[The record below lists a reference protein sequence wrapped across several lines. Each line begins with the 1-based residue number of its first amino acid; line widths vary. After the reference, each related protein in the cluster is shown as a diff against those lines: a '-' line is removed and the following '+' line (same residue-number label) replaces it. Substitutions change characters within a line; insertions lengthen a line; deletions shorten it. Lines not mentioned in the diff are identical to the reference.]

1 MQSSKLPPAL
11 QRICD
16 LQNIFPRLHKDLL
29 PQGAPYLER
38 YQTKANMKTS
48 VFLSVYAE
56 LLQQLIPVLQ
66 GRTAFPLELRR
77 TLYLPNT
84 VTSRKAPCFWPVS
97 GVISM
102 LF

>member
-11 QRICD
+11 QKICD

-38 YQTKANMKTS
+38 YQTKANMKNS

-66 GRTAFPLELRR
+66 GRTAFPLELR
-77 TLYLPNT
+77 
-84 VTSRKAPCFWPVS
+84 
-97 GVISM
+97 
-102 LF
+102 

>member
-11 QRICD
+11 QRIRD

-29 PQGAPYLER
+29 PRGAPYLDH

-66 GRTAFPLELRR
+66 GRTAFPPEL
-77 TLYLPNT
+77 
-84 VTSRKAPCFWPVS
+84 S
-97 GVISM
+97 
-102 LF
+102 

>member
-29 PQGAPYLER
+29 PQAAPYLEH

-48 VFLSVYAE
+48 VFLSVYAG
-56 LLQQLIPVLQ
+56 LFQQLIPELQ
-66 GRTAFPLELRR
+66 GRRALPPALR
-77 TLYLPNT
+77 
-84 VTSRKAPCFWPVS
+84 
-97 GVISM
+97 
-102 LF
+102 

>member
-1 MQSSKLPPAL
+1 MQSSKLPPAR

-77 TLYLPNT
+77 TLYL
-84 VTSRKAPCFWPVS
+84 S
-97 GVISM
+97 
-102 LF
+102 